1 MEVKLLRP
9 HTHGGRHYPEG
20 ALIKL
25 RPDQAQWL
33 IAVGV
38 AQAAPETAAKKEK

>member
-9 HTHGGRHYPEG
+9 HIHGGRHYPEG
-20 ALIKL
+20 AQITL

-33 IAVGV
+33 IAIG
-38 AQAAPETAAKKEK
+38 AARAVTGEAVKKEK